1 MVINMEFCKKL
12 KKLRTE
18 KGISQQKLADIIF
31 VSRSAVAK
39 WENGLGLPSE
49 ESYDAL
55 ASFFGV
61 SKDFFITKEAE
72 QIIINKN
79 KKIMKMFGT
88 LCAGAVALVIILIT
102 YVLFHP
108 IHYNMT
114 ATCDEIELQ
123 IWDEVQMSFE
133 STDEDIIENL
143 IDCIN
148 ATTFPK
154 SMRIDAG
161 ENYPSTMRALLTLRA
176 NNGQSCT
183 VMFCSTP
190 HNASIYISDG
200 NRELVA
206 TNSKILSEYI
216 IQLLENE
223 TSGSW
228 VFS

>member
-1 MVINMEFCKKL
+1 MEFCKKL
-12 KKLRTE
+12 KKLRIE
-18 KGISQQKLADIIF
+18 KGISQQQLADMIF

-39 WENGLGLPSE
+39 WENGLGLPSK

-55 ASFFGV
+55 ASFFEV
-61 SKDFFITKEAE
+61 SKDFLITEEAE

-79 KKIMKMFGT
+79 KKIIKLFGT
-88 LCAGAVALVIILIT
+88 LCAGVVALVSILII

-108 IHYNMT
+108 VHYNMT
-114 ATCDEIELQ
+114 ATCDEIEIQ
-123 IWDEVQMSFE
+123 IWDKGQMSFE
-133 STDEDIIENL
+133 STDEDMIENL
-143 IDCIN
+143 IDSIN
-148 ATTFPK
+148 ATTFQK
-154 SMRIDAG
+154 SMRINAG
-161 ENYPSTMRALLTLRA
+161 EDYPATIRALLMLRA

-206 TNSKILSEYI
+206 INPKILSEYI
-216 IQLLENE
+216 VQLLENK